1 MTTPLNDADERR
13 LVDAVAT
20 AWYGG
25 VTDHWRRDA
34 RMVIGRMRDQKI
46 TLTIEPEPEPLVELP
61 AMTCK
66 QVDMLFTAIQDGER
80 WENRSEGFD
89 AWFELNAIVNRAR
102 CTPEE
107 R

>member
-46 TLTIEPEPEPLVELP
+46 TLTIEPEPEPVYVLRIPEHRIVRYRAALTIARIRPGTENEATHENMLSALWGEL
-61 AMTCK
+61 
-66 QVDMLFTAIQDGER
+66 D
-80 WENRSEGFD
+80 
-89 AWFELNAIVNRAR
+89 RA
-102 CTPEE
+102 TPEE